1 MQVSL
6 LKPMQT
12 MLSAHSA
19 NVVHASCSALPA
31 HSNYTPSASTTPRR
45 HQPHPVSINHTPS
58 ASTTPCQHQ
67 PHPVSINHTL
77 SVSTTPRQH
86 QPHPVSINHTL
97 SASTTPC
104 QHQRYPMVI
113 KHQPHPMVIK
123 HQPYP
128 VSIKLTARSILAGH
142 VTGRAQTHA
151 VVDGDADAAVSGRG
165 SDG

>member
-1 MQVSL
+1 MKRPKLTTRPVLLGPEAEGTGAGQLAEAHAHHVVGTLRERRALLLLRLACTQKPHTVSIN
-6 LKPMQT
+6 
-12 MLSAHSA
+12 H
-19 NVVHASCSALPA
+19 
-31 HSNYTPSASTTPRR
+31 TPSASTTPRR

-58 ASTTPCQHQ
+58 ASTTPRQHQ
-67 PHPVSINHTL
+67 PYPVSINY
-77 SVSTTPRQH
+77 TP
-86 QPHPVSINHTL
+86 

-104 QHQRYPMVI
+104 QHQRY
-113 KHQPHPMVIK
+113 PMVIK